1 VESLGAFA
9 NVGAAPRPDRFAA
22 KGLASNHRK
31 EPIYP
36 AEGLAHRM
44 ADLKTITDTVHGTIR
59 LDPLTLDLLETLE
72 LQRLNSIRQ
81 LGLTYLVFPGANHSR
96 VEHCLGVGH
105 VAGEMA
111 RSLELSADERKLV
124 QAAGLLHDVG
134 HGPFSHTL
142 EHVLSRELA
151 VDHMHLT
158 QRIITGDDDNVSPD
172 DRRAFP
178 DVRRIHQVLEK
189 HGVDPSAVAALIRGP
204 SERGASLLIP
214 GTRKE
219 SNRYLAQI
227 IHSPMDADQ
236 IDYLMRDAHYT
247 GAPHGTIDFS
257 RLLQTLRTYRGEL
270 ALDRKGLPA
279 LEGMLVARGLM
290 YSSVYFHKTVRIA
303 EEMLSRAVE
312 RSEAPIGEIQKMV
325 DHELLNWL
333 VHQGPFQREIAL
345 RLKYRKLYKRVLAS
359 DRDELTDATRSVL
372 ASFKDPEE
380 RRRVEDRIAR
390 RAGLE
395 PGQVIIDVPLPEL
408 LLSEPRIAKTE
419 VPILD
424 DGEVKPFSKVSSLGR
439 ALQVRQVVD
448 WVVMVA
454 APASSVTAVRKA
466 SASTL
471 SG

>member
-1 VESLGAFA
+1 MGVSSDEFSRRARVGHRLLLQPDAVGPGLLSLVQGLDGSA
-9 NVGAAPRPDRFAA
+9 RRQDRDDSSATTSGGEFI
-22 KGLASNHRK
+22 KRSRRIYICGYGLAR
-31 EPIYP
+31 
-36 AEGLAHRM
+36 RM

-111 RSLELSADERKLV
+111 RALGLSDDERKLV

-142 EHVLSRELA
+142 QHVLSRELS

-158 QRIITGDDDNVSPD
+158 QRIITGHDDNVSPE
-172 DRRAFP
+172 DRGAFP
-178 DVRRIHQVLEK
+178 DVKRIHEVLEK
-189 HGVDPSAVAALIRGP
+189 HTVDPQAV
-204 SERGASLLIP
+204 
-214 GTRKE
+214 
-219 SNRYLAQI
+219 
-227 IHSPMDADQ
+227 
-236 IDYLMRDAHYT
+236 
-247 GAPHGTIDFS
+247 
-257 RLLQTLRTYRGEL
+257 
-270 ALDRKGLPA
+270 
-279 LEGMLVARGLM
+279 VARGLM

-303 EEMLSRAVE
+303 EEMLARAVE
-312 RSEAPIGEIQKMV
+312 RSDAPIADIQKMV

-333 VHQGPFQREIAL
+333 MHQGPLQREIAL

-359 DRDELTDATRSVL
+359 DRDDLTDGTRAVL
-372 ASFKDPEE
+372 ASFKDPDE

-390 RAGLE
+390 RAGVK
-395 PGQVIIDVPLPEL
+395 PGQVIVDVPLPEL

-424 DGEVKPFSKVSSLGR
+424 DGDVKPFSKVSPLGR

-454 APASSVTAVRKA
+454 APTESVDAVRKA
-466 SASTL
+466 SMSAL
-471 SG
+471 FG